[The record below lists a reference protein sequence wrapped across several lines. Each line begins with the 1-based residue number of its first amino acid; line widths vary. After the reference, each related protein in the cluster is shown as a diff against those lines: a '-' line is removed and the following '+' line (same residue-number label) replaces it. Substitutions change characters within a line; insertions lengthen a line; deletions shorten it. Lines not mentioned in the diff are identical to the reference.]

1 MKVGIIIYTDDAETV
16 WNAFRFG
23 NFALAMGDQVKV
35 FLLGKGVEV
44 DSLDTNKFD
53 VT

>member
-1 MKVGIIIYTDDAETV
+1 MKVGIIVYTDDAEAV

-23 NFALAMGDQVKV
+23 NFTLAMGDRVKI

-44 DSLDTNKFD
+44 DSLEANKFD